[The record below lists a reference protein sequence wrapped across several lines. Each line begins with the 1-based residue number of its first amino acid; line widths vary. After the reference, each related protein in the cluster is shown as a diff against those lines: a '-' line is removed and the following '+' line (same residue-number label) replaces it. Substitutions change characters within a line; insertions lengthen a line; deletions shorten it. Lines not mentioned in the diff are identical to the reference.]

1 MCEFIGDFFCSKFY
15 FKIYE
20 VNLKVNKICWHL
32 LVFNFLTLQCVTG
45 KSDVKNIVKISDMQ
59 STV

>member
-1 MCEFIGDFFCSKFY
+1 M
-15 FKIYE
+15 YE

-45 KSDVKNIVKISDMQ
+45 KSDVKLTVVKISDMQ